1 MCLHIATPAALS
13 FNLSGVDEYLNCST
27 LVAWCHML
35 VIWEDCFNWRALL
48 YFHYDS
54 FDVVSMFNAMMV
66 FNKCLPF
73 ETFLRC
79 SISILEWRILLPCKA
94 LQGFLI
100 LSPVGKTPYKCSC
113 FVSKTVRVIPTVGK
127 YNKKIFCPVSLDYNY
142 MLSLMSLKFGFCGAV
157 PWSGFCFTAQLQNLK
172 GSCFKGI
179 VHVTELLNLKSRR
192 ELGTHL

>member
-1 MCLHIATPAALS
+1 MGKQPDPPRICLHIVTPAALS

-35 VIWEDCFNWRALL
+35 VVWEVLIDCFNWRALL

-66 FNKCLPF
+66 FNKCFPF
-73 ETFLRC
+73 ETFFRC

-94 LQGFLI
+94 PQGFQI

-113 FVSKTVRVIPTVGK
+113 FVSMNCVCDSNWGEKIITKK
-127 YNKKIFCPVSLDYNY
+127 YFAL
-142 MLSLMSLKFGFCGAV
+142 
-157 PWSGFCFTAQLQNLK
+157 
-172 GSCFKGI
+172 
-179 VHVTELLNLKSRR
+179 
-192 ELGTHL
+192 